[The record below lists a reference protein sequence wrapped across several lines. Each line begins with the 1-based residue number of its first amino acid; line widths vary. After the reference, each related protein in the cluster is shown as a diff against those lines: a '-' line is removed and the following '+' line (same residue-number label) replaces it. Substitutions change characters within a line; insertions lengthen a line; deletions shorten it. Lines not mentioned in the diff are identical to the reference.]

1 LLSIK
6 NKSII
11 KNEQEISQQ
20 MNKIIDDI
28 NQTRIRIGKI
38 IKNLKQK
45 LDYSKEEKDNDFRI
59 KKNLF
64 DAFIKKYQSTVNRF
78 QKIESDIKN
87 DKQTKLI
94 REAEIAINHELNEEE
109 RKNLIKNP
117 DILVEIYENK
127 LRGKAPVRLKNA
139 VRNLEERH
147 KDILKLERSINELH
161 KMVDELNILVLYQG
175 GMIDN
180 IAENVNI
187 AKDYVIKGEATIGKS
202 KDCIIY

>member
-1 LLSIK
+1 
-6 NKSII
+6 
-11 KNEQEISQQ
+11 

-139 VRNLEERH
+139 VRDLEERH
-147 KDILKLERSINELH
+147 KDILKLESSINELH
-161 KMVDELNILVLYQG
+161 KMVNELNILVLYQG
-175 GMIDN
+175 GMVDN

-187 AKDYVIKGEATIGKS
+187 AKDFVIKGEITIGKS
-202 KDCIIY
+202 KDCIVY